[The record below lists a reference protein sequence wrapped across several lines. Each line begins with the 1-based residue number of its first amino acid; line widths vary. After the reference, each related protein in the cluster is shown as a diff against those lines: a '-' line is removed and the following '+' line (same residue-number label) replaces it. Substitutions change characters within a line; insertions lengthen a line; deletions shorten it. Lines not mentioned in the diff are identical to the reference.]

1 MITFLGVQ
9 IIGVLF
15 AVFMAYFTFVY
26 FKRNEFSL
34 PVLIFWELLW
44 IALIF
49 VTSFP
54 ASTNF
59 FLEKLGFTRAMDFLT
74 VLGFMFILGLSFY
87 NYIVIARMRKKMER
101 LVRKDAL
108 RDFKKK

>member
-1 MITFLGVQ
+1 MTTFLGVQ

-15 AVFMAYFTFVY
+15 AVFMAYFTFIY
-26 FKRNEFSL
+26 FKRSEFSL

-44 IALIF
+44 IALVF
-49 VTSFP
+49 VTVLP
-54 ASTNF
+54 TSTNF

-74 VLGFMFILGLSFY
+74 VLGFMFVLGLSFY
-87 NYIVIARMRKKMER
+87 NYVVLARMRRKMDQ

-108 RDFKKK
+108 RDLKQK